1 MAVMMIP
8 MRWTGCM
15 IDLLPPLTPALLLLL
30 VPLPALAAFVALGL
44 GPTRLP
50 RGLVRTI
57 SLAGGLLP
65 LLVLAPLAYAVLADG
80 WRPLVPIFT
89 LHVGP
94 WPIDLAL
101 RLDAFSAIVS
111 MVVTAIGAAVFS
123 FSMDYLAS
131 AAMAELRR
139 FFALMNLFLT
149 AMLTMVMAG
158 DSITL
163 FLGWELM
170 GLCSFFLIASKV
182 TSRKAVA
189 AGRKAFLITRVA
201 DAALLAALLLLFLEA
216 ASVRLDRLVVAGLAA
231 PDERRA
237 IIAALML
244 VGAAGKS
251 AQFPFHSWLP
261 SAMAGPTPVSALLH
275 SATMVAAGAV
285 LLAQFSPL
293 IASVPQVALATAIIG
308 GGTALFA
315 ATQAIMEPDLKR
327 LLAWSSV
334 SQIGYMFLAIGV
346 GAPAAGIA
354 HFTVHAIFKSLLFL
368 SAGDMARAAGGDTS
382 VAAVAGMRR
391 TRPLAFFAFAAGAAS
406 LAGLPLI
413 SAGFWSKEA
422 VLGSAFA
429 GDDAARILW
438 AVALLAAMFTAA
450 YALRPV
456 ARGLAP
462 AVREPAHAP
471 AGLFTRLPLAL
482 LGAGSII
489 GGLLV
494 APVMRAL
501 GSEVPHVP
509 PLPLALAIAAPLAGF
524 AISARLLARPS
535 VAARLDRLRRAE
547 RRWSV
552 DALIVIGIARPF
564 ARLVRILTGRRGRP
578 GDPVGAL
585 LPGLLAGLRDT
596 LVGRLAHDPLD
607 RLLMTVVGSV
617 RPAAAG
623 LAQRQPISLRSQSS
637 GLALAMLLIV
647 LMTVGGALWA

>member
-1 MAVMMIP
+1 MTLTMIP
-8 MRWTGCM
+8 IGWTACM
-15 IDLLPPLTPALLLLL
+15 IDALPPFTLAHLLLL
-30 VPLPALAAFVALGL
+30 VPLPALAAFVGLGL

-50 RGLVRTI
+50 RQLVRAI
-57 SLAGGLLP
+57 GLAGGWLP
-65 LLVLAPLAYAVLADG
+65 FVQLVPLASAVLADG

-101 RLDAFSAIVS
+101 RLDAFSAIVAL
-111 MVVTAIGAAVFS
+111 VVTGIGAAVFS
-123 FSMDYLAS
+123 FSMDYIAN

-139 FFALMNLFLT
+139 FLALMNLFLA
-149 AMLTMVMAG
+149 AMLTMVLAG

-216 ASVRLDRLVVAGLAA
+216 TSVRLDRLVVAGLAT
-231 PDERRA
+231 PDTRRA
-237 IIAALML
+237 VIAALML

-261 SAMAGPTPVSALLH
+261 CAMAGPTPVSALLH

-293 IASVPQVALATAIIG
+293 IASVPEVALATAVIG
-308 GGTALFA
+308 GGTALFG

-334 SQIGYMFLAIGV
+334 SQIGYMLLATGV

-368 SAGDMARAAGGDTS
+368 SAGDMARVAGGSTS
-382 VAAVAGMRR
+382 VAAMAGMRR
-391 TRPLAFFAFAAGAAS
+391 NRPLAFFAFAAGAAS
-406 LAGLPLI
+406 LAGLPLVT
-413 SAGFWSKEA
+413 AGFWSKEA
-422 VLGSAFA
+422 VLGSAWA
-429 GDDAARILW
+429 GDGAARILW
-438 AVALLAAMFTAA
+438 AGALLAALFTAA

-456 ARGLAP
+456 LRGLAP
-462 AVREPAHAP
+462 ATRAPTPAP
-471 AGLFTRLPLAL
+471 VGLFTRVPLVL
-482 LGAGSII
+482 LAGGSIA
-489 GGLLV
+489 GGVLV
-494 APVMRAL
+494 GPIMRAL
-501 GSEVPHVP
+501 GSQLPHMP
-509 PLPLALAIAAPLAGF
+509 ALPLALAIAAPLAGF
-524 AISARLLARPS
+524 VLSARVLARPDI
-535 VAARLDRLRRAE
+535 AARLDRFRRAE

-552 DALIVIGIARPF
+552 DAFIVLAIVRPYT
-564 ARLVRILTGRRGRP
+564 RLVQRLVGRRGRRD
-578 GDPVGAL
+578 DPVGAL
-585 LPGLLAGLRDT
+585 LPALLAGIRDA
-596 LVGRLAHDPLD
+596 LVGPLARDPLD
-607 RLLMTVVGSV
+607 RWLMAAVAPVT
-617 RPAAAG
+617 PAAAG
-623 LAQRQPISLRSQSS
+623 LAQHQPARPRDQSA
-637 GLALAMLLIV
+637 GLALMLLLIV
-647 LMTVGGALWA
+647 VMALGGAAWA